1 MDSFHVARDLL
12 PAAAGRAVP
21 LLHAVAP
28 VHLGLVPGLLRAVV
42 RQRHVPARHLAAAAR
57 VVTGGSVS
65 PATRASNEGPH
76 EGLYHGEGSS
86 RGLLRDCEI
95 FSSHSLRFKL
105 NQQPT

>member
-1 MDSFHVARDLL
+1 MDSFHVAWDLL

-76 EGLYHGEGSS
+76 EGL
-86 RGLLRDCEI
+86 
-95 FSSHSLRFKL
+95 
-105 NQQPT
+105 